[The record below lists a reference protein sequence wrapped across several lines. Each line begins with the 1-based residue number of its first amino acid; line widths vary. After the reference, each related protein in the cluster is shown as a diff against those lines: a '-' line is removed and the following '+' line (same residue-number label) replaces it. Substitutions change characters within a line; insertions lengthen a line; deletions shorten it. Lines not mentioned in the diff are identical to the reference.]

1 MTRDIPN
8 TRPPGRSSAQV
19 RGAKQAVYIAF
30 IANGFIFASWAARIP
45 QVRDGLRVSP
55 GVLGLILL
63 CAAAGST
70 IATPLSGL
78 VITWLG
84 DSRTVA
90 VMALTAAAGMA
101 TVGVGYRYGIPPVA
115 AGLFLFGFSSGTWD
129 VAMNVQG
136 AAVEQALGRVIM
148 SRFHAGWSIG
158 TVAGA
163 GAGAAMVALGVPVAV
178 HLIAAALAVAVA
190 VPIAARRFLPHAPVH
205 ADPAQRDGTAA
216 RRSPL
221 RAWTEPRTLLIGLFV
236 LCMAFTEGT
245 SNDWLSLAVIG
256 GYHTAAALGT
266 LTFAVFLAAMTTG
279 RWFGPAFIDRHGRV
293 RVLRVCAVTALAGLL
308 LIEAGGLLL
317 AALAGAAL
325 LGLGTSLGFPTGISA
340 AADDPR
346 YAPGRVS
353 TAASIGYLAFLAGP
367 PSIGFL
373 ADQVGVLRGLSV
385 AGVLLIVAFLLSPV
399 TAPISPS
406 SDPPPKAAESGHRPP
421 APGVGEGLDQR
432 DATAARGS
440 HDGRGDVMSEFGG
453 LENEAESLAKDHP
466 DQADKGLDAAAQ
478 FADRETGNKY
488 DSEIQGAE
496 GAAEK
501 DLGGQGQ
508 GGQG

>member
-1 MTRDIPN
+1 VPDWPHAKGPPFVIADG
-8 TRPPGRSSAQV
+8 RPGARSPDKAQV
-19 RGAKQAVYIAF
+19 RGATRAVYIAF
-30 IANGFIFASWAARIP
+30 IVNGFIFASWAARIP

-63 CAAAGST
+63 SVAAGST

-90 VMALTAAAGMA
+90 VMSLTAAAGMA
-101 TVGVGYRYGIPPVA
+101 IVAVGYRYGIPPVA

-136 AAVEQALGRVIM
+136 AAVEQALGRSVM

-163 GAGAAMVALGVPVAV
+163 GTGAAMVALGVPVTA
-178 HLIAAALAVAVA
+178 HLLAAALVVAAV
-190 VPIAARRFLPHAPVH
+190 VPIAARRFLPHAR
-205 ADPAQRDGTAA
+205 AETRRDGTAV

-245 SNDWLSLAVIG
+245 SNDWLSLGIIG

-266 LTFAVFLAAMTTG
+266 LTFAAFLAAMTTG
-279 RWFGPAFIDRHGRV
+279 RWFGPPFIDRYGRV
-293 RVLRVCAVTALAGLL
+293 RVLRVCAATAFVGLFV
-308 LIEAGGLLL
+308 IEAGGVLA
-317 AALAGAAL
+317 AALAGAVL

-367 PSIGFL
+367 PAVGFL
-373 ADQVGVLRGLSV
+373 ADHVGVLRGLSV
-385 AGVLLIVAFLLSPV
+385 AGVLLIVAFLLCPV
-399 TAPISPS
+399 TAPISS
-406 SDPPPKAAESGHRPP
+406 SAPESSSPPG
-421 APGVGEGLDQR
+421 PGP
-432 DATAARGS
+432 GS
-440 HDGRGDVMSEFGG
+440 S
-453 LENEAESLAKDHP
+453 
-466 DQADKGLDAAAQ
+466 
-478 FADRETGNKY
+478 
-488 DSEIQGAE
+488 
-496 GAAEK
+496 
-501 DLGGQGQ
+501 
-508 GGQG
+508 